1 MARLHLRVKE
11 QLARQI
17 DEMAA
22 AGGAT
27 RTQVV
32 LELIQLGLEV
42 RSGAQSSSADALR
55 QLNARLEDWA
65 ELTAQGIATVAEQA
79 RLSAG
84 HTDHKLDRLTRLGV
98 ESIMILRRLA
108 QLQGPQLLT
117 DAQAATRE
125 FVREQSVSGPHSTH
139 DSLTG

>member
-1 MARLHLRVKE
+1 MARLHIRVKE
-11 QLARQI
+11 QLSRQI

-32 LELIQLGLEV
+32 LALIQIGLEV
-42 RSGAQSSSADALR
+42 RSGAQSSSADAIR
-55 QLNARLEDWA
+55 QLNTRLDDWA
-65 ELTAQGIATVAEQA
+65 ELIAQSSAGAAEQA
-79 RLSAG
+79 RVSAAHG
-84 HTDHKLDRLTRLGV
+84 DRKLDRLTRLGV

-117 DAQAATRE
+117 DAQAAARE
-125 FVREQSVSGPHSTH
+125 FVREQSANGQLSAH
-139 DSLTG
+139 DNPGG

>member
-22 AGGAT
+22 AGGVT

-32 LELIQLGLEV
+32 LELIQLGFEV
-42 RSGAQSSSADALR
+42 RSGAQSSSADAIR
-55 QLNARLEDWA
+55 HLNARLEDWA
-65 ELTAQGIATVAEQA
+65 ELTAQSIATVAEQA

-84 HTDHKLDRLTRLGV
+84 HTDHRLDRLTRLGV

-117 DAQAATRE
+117 DAQAAARE
-125 FVREQSVSGPHSTH
+125 FVRDQAGAGQLSAHDPSG
-139 DSLTG
+139 G